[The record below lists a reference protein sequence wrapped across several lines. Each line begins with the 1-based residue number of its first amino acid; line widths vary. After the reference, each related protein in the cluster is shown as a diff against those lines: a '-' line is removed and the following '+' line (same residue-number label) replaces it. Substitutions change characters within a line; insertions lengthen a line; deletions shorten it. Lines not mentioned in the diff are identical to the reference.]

1 MYQSSISMHL
11 LKSSICINYFELYM
25 HKFFKHIEFKQI
37 LWSLICIDDLINW
50 LKYIMLKCISGI
62 VHEIIS
68 SNSFFF
74 FPTPYVKIYHL
85 PKYDACYMYTHHV
98 ISLSH
103 LFQLILLIF
112 QPSIKH
118 DLCGH
123 TRLRYSKILWY
134 ANFCICIQT
143 YISNLYNTN

>member
-62 VHEIIS
+62 VHEFIS
-68 SNSFFF
+68 SNSSFLSHAVCENLSFAQ
-74 FPTPYVKIYHL
+74 VWCVL
-85 PKYDACYMYTHHV
+85 MCTHHV
-98 ISLSH
+98 DKSISH
-103 LFQLILLIF
+103 LFQMILLIF

-118 DLCGH
+118 YLCGH
-123 TRLRYSKILWY
+123 TRLRYFKILWY
-134 ANFCICIQT
+134 AMFCICIQT
-143 YISNLYNTN
+143 FISNLSNTN

>member
-74 FPTPYVKIYHL
+74 
-85 PKYDACYMYTHHV
+85 
-98 ISLSH
+98 LSH
-103 LFQLILLIF
+103 AVCENLSFAQVWCVLYVHSPCNKSITFISTDFANLSTLYQTRLMWAHTAEIF
-112 QPSIKH
+112 QDSM
-118 DLCGH
+118 
-123 TRLRYSKILWY
+123 
-134 ANFCICIQT
+134 ICKF
-143 YISNLYNTN
+143 LYLHPNIYFESL